1 MKCIHVCQHMRQLYG
16 PAIADPIADAVILF
30 IGAFMKSSSWHWR
43 EAAVMTFGSTLNGPG
58 SSILTHL
65 VNCIDAMED
74 MWFARCHL
82 QARCRLS
89 SWWSR

>member
-65 VNCIDAMED
+65 VNVQLYRRYGGYVVCS
-74 MWFARCHL
+74 
-82 QARCRLS
+82 LS
-89 SWWSR
+89 PSSQM